1 MPGAEIDV
9 VLFDLGGVLFDFG
22 GVEPMKSLSGIADDE
37 DLWRRWLACRWVRS
51 FERGGCTPEDFA
63 VGVVTDW
70 RLAITP
76 NEFLDAFRSWVKG
89 PLDGADALV
98 RDAQRNV
105 KVGCLSNTNPV
116 HWEYNHNR
124 WAILDAFDVR
134 LLSFEMGCVKPDRE
148 TFDRAAQRLDCL
160 PSRVLFL
167 DDNAINVE
175 GATAAGFR
183 AARTVGVRAAR
194 HELASIG
201 IVDHE

>member
-1 MPGAEIDV
+1 MGPQLRAGRLHA
-9 VLFDLGGVLFDFG
+9 GGLRG
-22 GVEPMKSLSGIADDE
+22 
-37 DLWRRWLACRWVRS
+37 RRRHGL
-51 FERGGCTPEDFA
+51 
-63 VGVVTDW
+63 

-124 WAILDAFDVR
+124 WDILDAFDVR

-148 TFDRAAQRLDCL
+148 TFDRVAQRLDCL

-183 AARTVGVRAAR
+183 GGAHGRRTSRAA
-194 HELASIG
+194 
-201 IVDHE
+201 